1 MKKEFCKTMSYFM
14 TAALVLG
21 VTLPS
26 SLSEAKK
33 KVPKLSS
40 SKVSIKIGQ
49 SKVLKVKNTKKK
61 VKWSVGSGKK
71 NVSLTKKKKTSVTVK
86 GKKAGKATVIAKIGA
101 KKISC
106 KVTVSKKNSQVKATP
121 VATATTPSTATA
133 TATAMPTATAM
144 ATVSPTTTA
153 EATAAAT
160 AMVKPTSTPKP
171 TVAPQYTPSVFKY
184 EGLDQ
189 KWIDENIDKTKPVVA
204 MSFDDGP
211 GTYDKFV
218 DYGMQ
223 IQKALKEANAHATF
237 FYIGTHIKRDEQTK
251 NEVKEAWK
259 AGFEVANHSY
269 DTAGLN
275 SATATMIKDKIDK
288 TNKLL
293 SDITGYSKFLF
304 RAPNVSY
311 SQAMYAVIDAPF
323 IDVSIWSNDYQD
335 KVNKDD
341 IVKNVTT
348 KLADGGII
356 NMHSVLEKTAQ
367 AVPEILKYCKE
378 HDYQVVSVS
387 ELFAIK
393 GKELITGQKYYN
405 AN

>member
-121 VATATTPSTATA
+121 VATA